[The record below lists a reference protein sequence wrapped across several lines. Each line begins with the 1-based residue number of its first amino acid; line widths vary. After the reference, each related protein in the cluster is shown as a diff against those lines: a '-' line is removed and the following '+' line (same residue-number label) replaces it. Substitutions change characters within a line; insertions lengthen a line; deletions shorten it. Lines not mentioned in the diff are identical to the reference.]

1 MIKEL
6 IKIANE
12 LDKRDLMKEADYLDI
27 IISKTAGKKKK
38 ALYLGAFLTPIG
50 KETLKRWWLR
60 VVKKPLHQNEY
71 MHHMTIKFKPT
82 PEEVLAL
89 PVGNTVTLRIVGYA
103 ADDKGQAVL
112 VSGVESSNSLPHI
125 TVSTAN
131 MPVPVEE
138 EEQMLDEPKTKKVSP
153 VYSNELLSRG
163 ITEVATTEGQP
174 ETEVLE
180 ARIGFFNGKE
190 PRYDFEGSIYESDE
204 EDPILLTEL

>member
-38 ALYLGAFLTPIG
+38 ALYLGAFLTPVG
-50 KETLKRWWLR
+50 KEVLKRWWLR

-89 PVGNTVTLRIVGYA
+89 PIGDTVTLRIVGYA

-125 TVSTAN
+125 TVSTS
-131 MPVPVEE
+131 MDEE
-138 EEQMLDEPKTKKVSP
+138 TGKKVSP

-190 PRYDFEGSIYESDE
+190 PRYGFEGSIYESDE
-204 EDPILLTEL
+204 EEDPILLTEL